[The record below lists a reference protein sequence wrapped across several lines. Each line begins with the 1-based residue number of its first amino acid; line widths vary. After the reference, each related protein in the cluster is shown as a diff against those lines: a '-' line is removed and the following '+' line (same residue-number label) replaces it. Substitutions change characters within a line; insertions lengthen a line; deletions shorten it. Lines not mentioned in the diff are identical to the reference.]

1 MERLQQNKAGILMT
15 RQQAINIFINT
26 DVKKEC
32 NLCQSKLLQKT
43 EHSLDVIVK
52 EIEEQ
57 IALFYKQIVMQQK
70 QNKKPAVNYIQ
81 FSFLLSSIKQ
91 HRVQILAEAFSDEW
105 YFGDNICETK
115 ISIPYLETELCQ
127 LYEILLQKRKRFIG
141 KVTKTDVERIML
153 GEWKAYQEIEEAL
166 LKYAL
171 EISLDEK
178 ELEYMKKAKDIAVFS
193 GEYRGEFHQIYAI
206 NEMSKRL
213 REVFYGLFS
222 NETV

>member
-1 MERLQQNKAGILMT
+1 MT

-57 IALFYKQIVMQQK
+57 IALFYKQIVIQQK

-91 HRVQILAEAFSDEW
+91 HKVQILAEAFSDEW
-105 YFGDNICETK
+105 YFGDNICEIK

-178 ELEYMKKAKDIAVFS
+178 ELEYMKKAKDIAVFA
-193 GEYRGEFHQIYAI
+193 GEYRGEFHQIYEI

>member
-1 MERLQQNKAGILMT
+1 MT
-15 RQQAINIFINT
+15 RQQALNIFINT
-26 DVKKEC
+26 DVKEEC
-32 NLCQSKLLQKT
+32 NLFQSKILQKT
-43 EHSLDVIVK
+43 EHFLDAIVK

-57 IALFYKQIVMQQK
+57 IALFYKQIVKQQK
-70 QNKKPAVNYIQ
+70 QNQKPAVNYIQ

-91 HRVQILAEAFSDEW
+91 YKVQILAEAFSEEW
-105 YFGDNICETK
+105 YFDNSICETK
-115 ISIPYLETELCQ
+115 ISISHLEKELCQ

-153 GEWKAYQEIEEAL
+153 GEWKAYQEIQEAL

-178 ELEYMKKAKDIAVFS
+178 ELEYMIKADEIPVFA
-193 GEYRGEFHQIYAI
+193 GEYRGEFHQIYTI
-206 NEMSKRL
+206 NALSKQL

-222 NETV
+222 NKTV

>member
-1 MERLQQNKAGILMT
+1 MT
-15 RQQAINIFINT
+15 RQQALNIFINT
-26 DVKKEC
+26 DVKEEC
-32 NLCQSKLLQKT
+32 NLFQSKILQKT
-43 EHSLDVIVK
+43 EHFLDAIVK

-57 IALFYKQIVMQQK
+57 IALFYKQIVKQQK
-70 QNKKPAVNYIQ
+70 QNQKPAVNYIQ

-91 HRVQILAEAFSDEW
+91 YKVQILAEAFSEEW
-105 YFGDNICETK
+105 YFDDSICETK
-115 ISIPYLETELCQ
+115 ISISHLEKELCQ

-153 GEWKAYQEIEEAL
+153 GEWKAYQEIQEAL

-178 ELEYMKKAKDIAVFS
+178 ELEYMIKADEIPVFA
-193 GEYRGEFHQIYAI
+193 GEYRGEFHQIYTI
-206 NEMSKRL
+206 NALSKQL

-222 NETV
+222 NKTV